1 VLVSLCCATLRGL
14 LQVMALCVRSKE
26 FKELEIVV
34 LRHELA
40 IPRAQNAPSRGH
52 RR

>member
-1 VLVSLCCATLRGL
+1 VLVSFCYVLLRRL
-14 LQVMALCVRSKE
+14 LQFIAVLVRSKE

-40 IPRAQNAPSRGH
+40 IL
-52 RR
+52 RRITQR